1 SATPRFAC
9 RPANAGLTPGILPC
23 ALRAIAA
30 SGDVRAAPG
39 GAVKTGALNRS
50 AISPQSATPRF
61 ACRPANAGLTPGI
74 LPFALRAI
82 AASGDVR
89 AAPGGAVKTGALHR
103 SAISPQSATPRF
115 ACRPANA
122 GLTPGILPF

>member
-1 SATPRFAC
+1 SGDVRAAPGGAVKTGALDRSAISPQSAAPRFAC

-50 AISPQSATPRF
+50 AISPQSATPSSDD
-61 ACRPANAGLTPGI
+61 RPANAVWTPGV
-74 LPFALRAI
+74 LPCALQAI
-82 AASGDVR
+82 AASRGG
-89 AAPGGAVKTGALHR
+89 GGAR
-103 SAISPQSATPRF
+103 
-115 ACRPANA
+115 
-122 GLTPGILPF
+122 